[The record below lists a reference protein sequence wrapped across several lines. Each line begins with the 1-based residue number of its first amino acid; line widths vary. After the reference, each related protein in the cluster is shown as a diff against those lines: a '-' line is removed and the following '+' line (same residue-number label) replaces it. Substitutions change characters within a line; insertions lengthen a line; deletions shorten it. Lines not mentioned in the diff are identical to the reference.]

1 MKEQAYL
8 RSELNSRIMLTYTHS
23 HTTMT
28 FVITVW
34 SVLITLIS
42 FLYTN
47 FADHYEIISIVAPLI
62 VLITLCY
69 IFFAS
74 QKYKENLHQ
83 IIKISSYYACF
94 YNFIGLPSD
103 DCNAWELITMDMQ
116 ENKEYAPNKKE
127 EVLPRMNGE
136 YTFFAI
142 LACVINLALFV
153 VSVVFYFETVS
164 VTYIIFYCIEYFF
177 IALISIFLVIKISNN
192 TSLKHY
198 HEEHANMFVAWLKY
212 AITHKY
218 ITKEEVE
225 EKYSGLNNILLEKI
239 RCIV

>member
-1 MKEQAYL
+1 MKENAYL
-8 RSELNSRIMLTYTHS
+8 RNELNSRIMLTYTHS

-34 SVLITLIS
+34 SILITLIS
-42 FLYTN
+42 FFYTN
-47 FADHYEIISIVAPLI
+47 FADHYEIISIIAPLI

-69 IFFAS
+69 VFFAS
-74 QKYKENLHQ
+74 QKYRENLVQ

-94 YNFIGLPSD
+94 YNFIGLPSE

-116 ENKEYAPNKKE
+116 NNKEYAPNTKE

-142 LACVINLALFV
+142 LACTINLALFV
-153 VSVVFYFETVS
+153 VSVVFYFKIVS
-164 VTYIIFYCIEYFF
+164 AAYIIFYCVEYFF
-177 IALISIFLVIKISNN
+177 ITLISIFLVIKISNN
-192 TSLKHY
+192 TSLKNY

-212 AITHKY
+212 AIKHKY
-218 ITKEEVE
+218 ITKGEVLQ
-225 EKYSGLNNILLEKI
+225 KYSTMNDMLKQKINNI
-239 RCIV
+239 